1 MAPPL
6 GKRGDPSPTPGRMS
20 VVDRAIRLGI
30 RRGWDRG
37 IGKGQRVWLVV
48 GGVAL
53 LARLARAGL
62 HREPEIVLSKELRPG
77 ESVRVTNE
85 ARD

>member
-1 MAPPL
+1 
-6 GKRGDPSPTPGRMS
+6 MS
-20 VVDRAIRLGI
+20 LIDRAISTGI

-53 LARLARAGL
+53 LARVARSAL
-62 HREPEIVLSKELRPG
+62 HREPEVVLSKEIRPG
-77 ESVRVTNE
+77 ESVTVTHE